1 MDSTSHHCG
10 EFVIVTEHS
19 KSNNSREQNKDRAQ
33 HINDKGDTQEKK
45 LKDKGYG
52 FPSFHEI
59 VNFLKKIDKDINGN
73 KGCSH
78 NKESADKLSQ
88 NIAIKK

>member
-45 LKDKGYG
+45 LKDKEKQYKSIQEDSKAEKAK
-52 FPSFHEI
+52 PANLETE
-59 VNFLKKIDKDINGN
+59 KEDK
-73 KGCSH
+73 
-78 NKESADKLSQ
+78 
-88 NIAIKK
+88 